1 MFFHAELKTGEQGA
15 ECIIEA
21 PAKKTTPDVHS
32 FVFLGTHGGE
42 HPPPGC
48 AGDAYE
54 ARYETASENG
64 ASLMR
69 FDAPVSLIQTQIKS
83 KQVKCPP
90 QKPSYRAPLTER
102 SSKLVSDPKTNN
114 FKWANP
120 MIKPQRGNLF

>member
-21 PAKKTTPDVHS
+21 PARETTPDARS
-32 FVFLGTHGGE
+32 FVFPGTHGGE

-64 ASLMR
+64 ASLMH
-69 FDAPVSLIQTQIKS
+69 FDAPISLIQTQIK
-83 KQVKCPP
+83 
-90 QKPSYRAPLTER
+90 
-102 SSKLVSDPKTNN
+102 
-114 FKWANP
+114 
-120 MIKPQRGNLF
+120 